1 MSQEDPNIF
10 FSELIKSKPK
20 PETRSAWL
28 ANHLKLVELGEK
40 KEEKKVREKP
50 IAFVRDDG
58 SIRFASGKITFGRKH
73 RGYCYLT
80 VSVHKLI
87 AEAFVKNPRPDI
99 FDLVDHIDHNKSN
112 NHHTN
117 LRWLDAELN
126 SANRKN
132 SKNVVFGG
140 PGKKWRGQYIVG
152 GKKAQKCFD
161 TEAEAFEW
169 AQREKKKAWQKL
181 YDEKIS
187 QTKP

>member
-1 MSQEDPNIF
+1 MAQEDPNIF
-10 FSELIKSKPK
+10 FRELIKSKPK

-58 SIRFASGKITFGRKH
+58 SIRFASGKITFGFKH
-73 RGYCYLT
+73 RGYHYIRA
-80 VSVHKLI
+80 SVHRAV
-87 AEAFVKNPRPDI
+87 AEAFVENPRPDI
-99 FDLVDHIDHNKSN
+99 FDMVDHIDHDKSN
-112 NHHTN
+112 NHCTN

-126 SANRKN
+126 GANRKN
-132 SKNVVFGG
+132 SRNACFEQAK
-140 PGKKWRGQYIVG
+140 KKWIGYYIVG
-152 GKKAQKCFD
+152 SKRTAKYFD
-161 TEAEAFEW
+161 TEAEAYEW

-181 YDEKIS
+181 YEKKLG